1 MSAVGGPVIRRIVQ
15 VSSGPDSREDLL
27 ASIGLSPDVDP
38 GDWMRETVD
47 EDAYY
52 ELLERATATDD
63 FGLPFRYASTVQVD
77 DFGAL
82 GLALKTANTLRDA
95 LLRLVRYILVLSDTL
110 EYELHDEVGGG
121 VFVMSRPGHRRGAQ
135 LANECAL
142 AAVTSFL
149 RQVTDSKVTP
159 VAVSFRHHRP
169 PSDEP
174 HRSYFGCPIRF
185 EDRVNALH
193 LSSETLETRTRLAD
207 EGLSAFILATLDGLK
222 EEKAERPLE
231 AQVYSAV
238 TDSLPDGRP
247 RKSQI
252 ARRLGMSERTLH
264 RRLAERG
271 QTFQAITGRAQREA
285 AESLL
290 VNGDNSLAEVAF
302 LTGFS
307 DQSAFTRAFKGW
319 TGQTPLRFRQSVST

>member
-1 MSAVGGPVIRRIVQ
+1 
-15 VSSGPDSREDLL
+15 VSSGPDSPGDLL
-27 ASIGLSPDVDP
+27 ASVGLSPEVDP
-38 GDWMRETVD
+38 RDWLHESVH

-52 ELLERATATDD
+52 ELLERATAEDD
-63 FGLPFRYASTVQVD
+63 FGLPFRYGAAIRVD

-82 GLALKTANTLRDA
+82 GLALKTASTLRDA

-110 EYELHDEVGGG
+110 EYELHNEVGGG
-121 VFVMSRPGHRRGAQ
+121 EFLLSRPGHRRGAQ

-142 AAVTSFL
+142 AAVTSLL
-149 RQVTDSKVTP
+149 RQITDSQVTP
-159 VAVSFRHHRP
+159 VAVSFRHPRP
-169 PSDEP
+169 GSDEP
-174 HRSYFGCPIRF
+174 HQSFFGCPVRF
-185 EDRVNALH
+185 EDRVNALQ
-193 LSSETLETRTRLAD
+193 LNTETLQTRTRLAD
-207 EGLSAFILATLDGLK
+207 EGLSAFLLASLDDLK
-222 EEKAERPLE
+222 QEKADRPLE
-231 AQVYSAV
+231 TQVYSAV

-264 RRLAERG
+264 RRLAEQG
-271 QTFQAITGRAQREA
+271 QTFQSIANHAQREA

-290 VNGDNSLAEVAF
+290 ANGDSSLAEVAF

-319 TGQTPLRFRQSVST
+319 TGQTPLMFRESVSG

>member
-1 MSAVGGPVIRRIVQ
+1 MSVVGGPVIRRLVE
-15 VSSGPDSREDLL
+15 VSSDPDARDELL
-27 ASIGLSPDVDP
+27 AGVGLSPDVDP
-38 GDWMRETVD
+38 KEWNRETVD
-47 EDAYY
+47 ADAYY
-52 ELLERATATDD
+52 ELLERATSDDD
-63 FGLPFRYASTVQVD
+63 FGLPFRYASALRVD

-82 GLALKTANTLRDA
+82 GLALKTSSTLRDA

-110 EYELHDEVGGG
+110 EYELHDEIGGAM
-121 VFVMSRPGHRRGAQ
+121 FMLSRPSHRRGAQ

-142 AAVTSFL
+142 AAVTSMM
-149 RQVTDSKVTP
+149 RQITDSEVSP
-159 VAVSFRHHRP
+159 VAVSFRHRRHG
-169 PSDEP
+169 SDEP

-185 EDRVNALH
+185 EDRIDALH
-193 LSSETLETRTRLAD
+193 LNTTTLETRTRLAD
-207 EGLSAFILATLDGLK
+207 EGLSAFILATLDDLK
-222 EEKAERPLE
+222 REKTGRTLE
-231 AQVYSAV
+231 VQVFSAV

-264 RRLAERG
+264 RRLAEHG
-271 QTFQAITGRAQREA
+271 QTYQAIANQAQRET

-290 VNGDNSLAEVAF
+290 VTGHNSLAEVAF

-319 TGQTPLRFRQSVST
+319 TGQTPLMFRESLSS